1 VSRSRLYSTEAIVL
15 RRNDYGEA
23 DRLLTLMTPHLGKLR
38 VMAKGARKITSRK
51 AGHIELFTRTNLL
64 LAKGRTFDIVSQA
77 ELIETYRLLREDM
90 QRGSLAH
97 YFCELADA
105 FGQEDN
111 EDEALFNLLANG
123 LSWLCDAPD
132 PKLAARHFELKLLTI
147 SGYEPRLFRCAATDA
162 PLEIDDRRDVPVERL
177 PQLDVPVE
185 RLPQPDVPPE
195 RLYITFSPH
204 HGGVLCHAAARQA
217 REAVLLTPSALNLL
231 RALQRNPYDA
241 IRALQ
246 VSADLHSQ
254 IERAMQRYMNFV
266 LERAPKSAL
275 LLRQLG
281 G

>member
-1 VSRSRLYSTEAIVL
+1 MSRSRLYSTEAIVL

-64 LAKGRTFDIVSQA
+64 IAKGRTFDIVSQA

-97 YFCELADA
+97 YFCELVDQ

-111 EDEALFNLLANG
+111 EDEALFDLLANG
-123 LSWLCDAPD
+123 LRWLCDAPD
-132 PKLAARHFELKLLTI
+132 AKLAARHFELKLLTL
-147 SGYEPRLFRCAATDA
+147 SGYEPRLFRCALTDA
-162 PLEIDDRRDVPVERL
+162 PLEAD
-177 PQLDVPVE
+177 
-185 RLPQPDVPPE
+185 QPSNSNVH
-195 RLYITFSPH
+195 LTAFSPQQ
-204 HGGVLCHAAARQA
+204 GGVLCNAAARQA

-231 RALQRNPYDA
+231 RALQTKSFEA
-241 IRALQ
+241 IRELQ
-246 VSADLHSQ
+246 VSDDLHNQ
-254 IERAMQRYMNFV
+254 IERTMQRYMNFV

-275 LLRQLG
+275 LLKQLSR
-281 G
+281 

>member
-97 YFCELADA
+97 YFCELADT

-132 PKLAARHFELKLLTI
+132 PKLAARHFELKLLTL

-162 PLEIDDRRDVPVERL
+162 PLEMDDRR
-177 PQLDVPVE
+177 
-185 RLPQPDVPPE
+185 DVPPE
-195 RLYITFSPH
+195 RLYITFSPQ

-231 RALQRNPYDA
+231 RVLQRNPYDA
-241 IRALQ
+241 IRPLQ
-246 VSADLHSQ
+246 VSADLHGQ

-266 LERAPKSAL
+266 LERAPKSSL
-275 LLRQLG
+275 LLKQLNVG
-281 G
+281 

>member
-1 VSRSRLYSTEAIVL
+1 MSRSRLYSTEAIVL

-97 YFCELADA
+97 YFCELADQ

-123 LSWLCDAPD
+123 LRWLCDAPD
-132 PKLAARHFELKLLTI
+132 AKLAARHFELKLLTL
-147 SGYEPRLFRCAATDA
+147 SGYEPRLFRCALTDA
-162 PLEIDDRRDVPVERL
+162 PLEADLNLTAAQIIL
-177 PQLDVPVE
+177 
-185 RLPQPDVPPE
+185 
-195 RLYITFSPH
+195 TAFSPQ
-204 HGGVLCHAAARQA
+204 HGGVLCNAAARQA

-231 RALQRNPYDA
+231 RVLQTKSFDE
-241 IRALQ
+241 IRVLT
-246 VSADLHSQ
+246 VSDDLHSQ
-254 IERAMQRYMNFV
+254 IERALQRYMNFV

-275 LLRQLG
+275 LLKQLNG
-281 G
+281 